1 MNTST
6 ESGGTGDQ
14 ASSPS
19 RAKTPPPID
28 EPPVE
33 PVNGMVIIRTFTK
46 KEMAETYV
54 YERYLI

>member
-33 PVNGMVIIRTFTK
+33 PVNGMVIIQTFTK
-46 KEMAETYV
+46 TYV
-54 YERYLI
+54 YARYLI

>member
-33 PVNGMVIIRTFTK
+33 PVNGMVIIQTFNN
-46 KEMAETYV
+46 
-54 YERYLI
+54 I